1 MSRIGRK
8 PVEIPKGVT
17 VSITKDVVSAK
28 GPKGTLTLARHKD
41 IEIKQDKDEGKDV
54 IVFERKG
61 NDGPARA
68 AHGLMRALVS
78 NILTGVTSGFTR
90 TLEINGVGYKA
101 EIAGDKV
108 TFSLGYS
115 HPIVYVLPKGVT
127 AKVDK
132 NVLTLS
138 GSDRELL
145 GQTAAKIRS
154 FRPPE
159 PYKGKGVKYQEE
171 TIRRKAGKA
180 AK

>member
-115 HPIVYVLPKGVT
+115 HPIVYKAPAGIT
-127 AKVDK
+127 FASAKPTEIKISGADK
-132 NVLTLS
+132 QMIGQVAA
-138 GSDRELL
+138 EL
-145 GQTAAKIRS
+145 RS
-154 FRPPE
+154 YRPPE
-159 PYKGKGVKYQEE
+159 PYKGKGVRKVGEYV
-171 TIRRKAGKA
+171 RRKEGK
-180 AK
+180 KK